1 MAKEKTTVEIK
12 DKGTVIKVTR
22 PTPEEAADEAVRI
35 HTTVKRN
42 E

>member
-12 DKGTVIKVTR
+12 DKGIVIKVTSED
-22 PTPEEAADEAVRI
+22 PEKAAEEAARI
-35 HTTVKRN
+35 HTTVKKN